1 MFWIVMEQ
9 GMTKFCVWMVEALL
23 IVQVAGRPGWT
34 SDDSSGT
41 GAEVMMTGCVT
52 SRRGCIR
59 GLIYSKWGMAEL
71 DEQGMEGR
79 WEN

>member
-1 MFWIVMEQ
+1 M
-9 GMTKFCVWMVEALL
+9 A
-23 IVQVAGRPGWT
+23 RWT

-52 SRRGCIR
+52 LKRGCIR
-59 GLIYSKWGMAEL
+59 CACVGSDLLEMGMAEL

-79 WEN
+79 